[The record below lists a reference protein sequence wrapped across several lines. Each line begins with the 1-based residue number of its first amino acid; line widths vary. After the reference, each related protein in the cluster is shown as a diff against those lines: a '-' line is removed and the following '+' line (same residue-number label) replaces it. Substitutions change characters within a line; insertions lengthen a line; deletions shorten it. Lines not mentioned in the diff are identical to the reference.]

1 MAYCMNANTEWSEKI
16 SVFFIFQDGVSPHF
30 EKCHRPS
37 HLCDQKSKSKQ
48 KNRAASH
55 HHRNTVP
62 IGFLAASPT
71 LCARVI
77 DLVSSANSI
86 VLVRDRLFLSAM
98 RSKSSERSHRRQ
110 SAKTAADPPTTVA
123 TTTATTHTTSSPNAI
138 EAAVEASGVRF
149 NLGDLVICRYS
160 TYPYWPATI
169 DMTHQKKYH
178 REYRC
183 MKRTRGGDS
192 VLAYWCTFSN
202 DDTGGWVR
210 YDRIVPYHPKILEPI
225 KIPKHLDLGQDQ
237 FEALKV
243 ARGAYYNIPA
253 QARPSQPENL
263 PKDFFSKPKPEA
275 KDPDMLVSDEEDE
288 TGAADD
294 TVTSGPS
301 NEEPNDNDEGGID
314 DDDGDDVDDRKSEEG
329 DRGSV
334 DRNNS
339 RDKRASV
346 VKTNVKNENIE
357 DEVNGSFQKPSKLE
371 EDHAGDTNSKM
382 DNRRRHP
389 DSGDE
394 YSVDHAE
401 DDGGE
406 DPMDLGDP
414 SSDEEDAKP
423 PPPPRSTKQK
433 REPSGRGGRGRGRG
447 GGRRT
452 SGAKRKLPTGNTTAT
467 ASSPPNMHGNTSA
480 VSTPMSKRARS
491 GTSKANTSEK
501 GDEAAIV
508 NMGRGARRR
517 EQQREVDQLRS
528 ELSAARKVITDL
540 KGELVK
546 SNSII
551 ADLKSRRVKMN
562 PPEAPDS
569 VPLVKPPK
577 SEYQSKPVSSSEL
590 KDVMMKLKNTFQTFK
605 TKVRDAQN
613 KRAALFVR
621 ADEMCKEFLEGCDD
635 LEDKESKA
643 VNLESELVD
652 MLSHLITLD
661 IDVMELRPLKM
672 GRLVRSIGRTCKQ
685 MPAIH
690 GLAEEIHF
698 TWKAVVDKSM
708 KKDTSAGSQSD
719 SGDEDNADDQ
729 SGDDN
734 DSGDESN
741 NSDSGSEEDDGD
753 KDDDDEDD
761 EKEKDDV
768 KMEDIPQDR
777 KGVDVDDNRN
787 DKNKNEVINTH
798 DGDDDDDSESD
809 DSKNKS
815 REEDDDET
823 VPDGSKG
830 KSDPEKRAAQTK
842 AEDKLEE
849 NSQKDHDVKERDKP
863 SSAKIE
869 EQEDKVSAK
878 EKNERDEDQA
888 SDEED
893 ADGDKKAGKS
903 KKQEAKNRTSKADKE
918 GELEKDTK
926 MKDVSP
932 GAAAE
937 GDTRKKGDYSGPF
950 SNSKDRKR
958 KMKSGEVKTESDLAK
973 DSDESDGFDE
983 DDNNDGEKRATVRGK
998 ERKGKTLSTLNGDT
1012 AAKKLLV
1019 RGKDDDDDD
1028 GESSRDA
1035 VSGKAPKESDKKS
1048 RENSAEDKHKPDD
1061 YRKRQEKPQRA
1072 SKASDAKKSDDKNNS
1087 DMPSHREDKV
1097 GEKRSRSNVDDDDAG
1112 RGRKAKRETIGKKQP
1127 LFRGTAN

>member
-1 MAYCMNANTEWSEKI
+1 
-16 SVFFIFQDGVSPHF
+16 
-30 EKCHRPS
+30 
-37 HLCDQKSKSKQ
+37 
-48 KNRAASH
+48 
-55 HHRNTVP
+55 
-62 IGFLAASPT
+62 
-71 LCARVI
+71 
-77 DLVSSANSI
+77 
-86 VLVRDRLFLSAM
+86 M

-123 TTTATTHTTSSPNAI
+123 TTTATTHTSSSPSAI
-138 EAAVEASGVRF
+138 EAAVEASGARF

-178 REYRC
+178 RKYRC
-183 MKRTRGGDS
+183 LKRTHGGDL

-225 KIPKHLDLGQDQ
+225 KIPRHLELGQDQ
-237 FEALKV
+237 YEALKV

-253 QARPSQPENL
+253 QVRPSQPENL
-263 PKDFFSKPKPEA
+263 PKDFYSKPKPNA
-275 KDPDMLVSDEEDE
+275 QDPDMLVSDEEDE
-288 TGAADD
+288 PGAADD

-301 NEEPNDNDEGGID
+301 NEEPNDNDD
-314 DDDGDDVDDRKSEEG
+314 DDMDDRKSEEG

-339 RDKRASV
+339 RDKRTSV
-346 VKTNVKNENIE
+346 NVKANSKNDNVE
-357 DEVNGSFQKPSKLE
+357 DEINGSSQKPFKVD
-371 EDHAGDTNSKM
+371 EDHAGDTNSKV
-382 DNRRRHP
+382 DNRRRHS

-414 SSDEEDAKP
+414 SSDEDAKP
-423 PPPPRSTKQK
+423 PPPPPRPTKQK
-433 REPSGRGGRGRGRG
+433 RESSGRGGRGRGRG
-447 GGRRT
+447 GGRRA

-467 ASSPPNMHGNTSA
+467 ASSPSNMHVNTSA
-480 VSTPMSKRARS
+480 VSTPISKRARS
-491 GTSKANTSEK
+491 GTSKANMSEK
-501 GDEAAIV
+501 GDEAIV

-577 SEYQSKPVSSSEL
+577 SEYQSKPVSSTEL

-613 KRAALFVR
+613 KRAAVIVR

-698 TWKAVVDKSM
+698 MWKAVVDKSM
-708 KKDTSAGSQSD
+708 KKDISAGSQSD
-719 SGDEDNADDQ
+719 SGDDNDAEDQ
-729 SGDDN
+729 SGDEN
-734 DSGDESN
+734 DSDEESN
-741 NSDSGSEEDDGD
+741 DSDSGSEEEEDGD

-761 EKEKDDV
+761 EKEKDDA
-768 KMEDIPQDR
+768 KMEDIHKDR
-777 KGVDVDDNRN
+777 KGGDVDDDRT
-787 DKNKNEVINTH
+787 DKNKSESMN
-798 DGDDDDDSESD
+798 DDDGGSESD
-809 DSKNKS
+809 DNKNKA

-830 KSDPEKRAAQTK
+830 KSDSEKRVIQPK
-842 AEDKLEE
+842 AEDKLEK
-849 NSQKDHDVKERDKP
+849 NSKKDQDVKERDKP
-863 SSAKIE
+863 SAVKIE
-869 EQEDKVSAK
+869 EQEEKVSATD
-878 EKNERDEDQA
+878 KNERDDNQG
-888 SDEED
+888 SDEEN
-893 ADGDKKAGKS
+893 AGDDRKVGKP
-903 KKQEAKNRTSKADKE
+903 KKQELKDKTSKPDKE
-918 GELEKDTK
+918 ELEKDTK
-926 MKDVSP
+926 MKDVLP
-932 GAAAE
+932 NAAA
-937 GDTRKKGDYSGPF
+937 KGDNGKKVEDSGPV
-950 SNSKDRKR
+950 SKDRKR
-958 KMKSGEVKTESDLAK
+958 KTKSSEVKTKTELAK
-973 DSDESDGFDE
+973 DSDGYD
-983 DDNNDGEKRATVRGK
+983 DDNDDEKRATVGGK
-998 ERKGKTLSTLNGDT
+998 ERKGKTHSTLNGDT

-1019 RGKDDDDDD
+1019 RGKGDGGDDDDVGDRNDD
-1028 GESSRDA
+1028 NGEDSRDA
-1035 VSGKAPKESDKKS
+1035 VGGKALKDTDKKS
-1048 RENSAEDKHKPDD
+1048 KENASGDSHKPND
-1061 YRKRQEKPQRA
+1061 YRKRQEKLQRA
-1072 SKASDAKKSDDKNNS
+1072 SKVGDTKKSDDNKNNS
-1087 DMPSHREDKV
+1087 DMSSHREDKV
-1097 GEKRSRSNVDDDDAG
+1097 GEKRSRSNGDDDDAG